1 MKALAKRPAEEL
13 GRALELVED
22 SKRLMQE
29 AFAKE
34 TRRAYA
40 SQWRLFEGW
49 ARRSGHEVLP
59 ASPATVCLYLTARKK
74 DGAKLA
80 TLEQAL
86 AAIAWAHK
94 MAKFESPRGSS
105 EVRLLMKGVARTLG
119 RAQAQ
124 KAPILV
130 PALRRMVAGLSGEL
144 AGLRDR
150 ALLLLGF
157 ACAFRRRE
165 LVALNVE
172 DLSWDVEGMNV
183 RVRRSKTDQEGEGE
197 VLGVHFGEHPETC
210 PVRAVRAW
218 LEAAHLVEGP
228 VFRPITKGGR
238 VLKGRLSDRSVAEV
252 VKRHAAAAGFDPKA
266 FAGHS
271 LRSGLATSAA
281 RAGAHERDIA
291 RQTRH
296 RGTKVLRRYIRA
308 ASVFENNVTKGL
320 GL

>member
-1 MKALAKRPAEEL
+1 MKALARRPKSEL
-13 GRALELVED
+13 ARAGELVQTAQD
-22 SKRLMQE
+22 LARE

-34 TRRAYA
+34 TRRSYG
-40 SQWRLFEGW
+40 SQWRLFQAWTAANGLP
-49 ARRSGHEVLP
+49 SLP
-59 ASPATVCLYLTARKK
+59 AAPPTVALYLTARVK
-74 DGAKLA
+74 DGAKLS

-94 MAKFESPRGSS
+94 AKKLESPRGSS
-105 EVRLLMKGVARTLG
+105 EVRLLMKGIARTLG

-124 KAPILV
+124 KAPLLV
-130 PALRRMVAGLSGEL
+130 PALRRMVEGLPGSVAG
-144 AGLRDR
+144 ARDR

-165 LVALNVE
+165 LVALDVE
-172 DLSWDVEGMNV
+172 DLSWDVEGLNV

-197 VLGVHFGEHPETC
+197 VLGVHYGENPSTC
-210 PVRAVRAW
+210 PVSAVRAW
-218 LEAAHLVEGP
+218 LEAARLSSGP
-228 VFRPITKGGR
+228 LFRAVSKSGR
-238 VLKGRLSDRSVAEV
+238 VLPGRLSDRSVAEV
-252 VKRHAAAAGFDPKA
+252 VKRHAGAVGLDAKT

-281 RAGAHERDIA
+281 KAGRHERDIA

-296 RGTKVLRRYIRA
+296 KGTKVLRRYIRA

-320 GL
+320 L